1 MISTA
6 AVQRIPPAWLDQMS
20 AGGTILT
27 PLATPFGST
36 PWPAALRRPRR
47 RRGPPAVAAVNFMPV
62 RGQRG
67 HRQWRDLGWFRF
79 PDCASS
85 LTTTARHPNS
95 EVTPARPLHDGAVPT
110 YRLSASSDRYH

>member
-27 PLATPFGST
+27 PLATPFGSDALALLRCDGHG
-36 PWPAALRRPRR
+36 AAEGRL
-47 RRGPPAVAAVNFMPV
+47 VAAVNFMPV

-79 PDCASS
+79 PDLRVIADHDSQTSKFGSDPCQAAS
-85 LTTTARHPNS
+85 
-95 EVTPARPLHDGAVPT
+95 
-110 YRLSASSDRYH
+110 